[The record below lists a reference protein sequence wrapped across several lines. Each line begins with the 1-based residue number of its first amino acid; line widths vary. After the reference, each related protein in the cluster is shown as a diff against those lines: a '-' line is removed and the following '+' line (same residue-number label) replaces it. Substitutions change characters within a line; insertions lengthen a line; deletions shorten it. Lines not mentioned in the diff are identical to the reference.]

1 VLEAL
6 EETARLYPLIQP
18 SQLSNSQLSNS
29 QLSNSQLSDSQIAEL
44 RTHFGARW

>member
-6 EETARLYPLIQP
+6 EETAHLYQLIQP